1 GEIAAMAVADC
12 VCRMVPGVLADE
24 ACYTGE
30 SHWDGLL
37 EYPQYTRPEVW
48 EGRAVPEVLRGGN
61 HAEIET
67 WRRQKSLERT
77 MDKRPDLFRA
87 FCPDAADQKLIAR
100 IQKQRSR
107 RKLSHPAVCRAA
119 AEDDLAAILEI
130 VRQAK
135 NYLRRH
141 RVDQWQGEYPA
152 EAVFRA
158 DIARG
163 ECYVLDYDG
172 EVAGMFTL
180 SAQPEP
186 AYAALTDGKWRSG
199 EDYCVLHRNAV
210 RADFRGTGV
219 SDTML
224 QAVEALTR
232 QHGCTAVRV
241 DTHRKNKGQLRL
253 LKAHGYRYCGNI
265 LIDSEPGHDPKRQAF
280 EKILKMQAF

>member
-1 GEIAAMAVADC
+1 M
-12 VCRMVPGVLADE
+12 
-24 ACYTGE
+24 
-30 SHWDGLL
+30 
-37 EYPQYTRPEVW
+37 
-48 EGRAVPEVLRGGN
+48 
-61 HAEIET
+61 
-67 WRRQKSLERT
+67 
-77 MDKRPDLFRA
+77 
-87 FCPDAADQKLIAR
+87 
-100 IQKQRSR
+100 
-107 RKLSHPAVCRAA
+107 CRAA
-119 AEDDLAAILEI
+119 AEDDLPAILEI

-241 DTHRKNKGQLRL
+241 DTHRKNKGQLQL

-265 LIDSEPGHDPKRQAF
+265 RIDSEPGHDPKRQAF